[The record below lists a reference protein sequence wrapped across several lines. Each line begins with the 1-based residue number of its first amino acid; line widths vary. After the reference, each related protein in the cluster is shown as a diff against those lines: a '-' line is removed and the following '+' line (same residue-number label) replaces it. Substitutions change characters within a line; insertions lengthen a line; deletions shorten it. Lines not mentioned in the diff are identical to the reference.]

1 MPKTIKSIFSW
12 SPETYTVQALE
23 SISRSANKDD
33 WTAIKA
39 EYTRLRDIAH
49 KRLQRLGKSEFRNT
63 AAYQSHKD
71 DFPKLK
77 DLKAAEIPAAMADM
91 VKFLKAKTSTVSG
104 QKSQRQKTIDAWQD
118 KGLNLTQANYDKVMA
133 LMKEM
138 RTRKILYG
146 SDKVVSVVETVMNK
160 GWDFSQV
167 LNSPNLPGMLKS
179 PSKLKRIPKK
189 AGDSLDSYF
198 NK

>member
-1 MPKTIKSIFSW
+1 MPKSIFSW

-33 WTAIKA
+33 WSAIKA

-77 DLKAAEIPAAMADM
+77 DLKAADIPAAMAEM
-91 VKFLKAKTSTVSG
+91 VKFLQAKTSTVSG

-133 LMKEM
+133 IMKEM

-160 GWDFSQV
+160 GWDFNKV
-167 LNSPNLPGMLKS
+167 LNSPNLAGMLKA
-179 PSKLKRIPKK
+179 PSKLKRIRKK

>member
-1 MPKTIKSIFSW
+1 MAKSSIFSW

-23 SISRSANKDD
+23 SISRSANRDD
-33 WTAIKA
+33 WSAIRT

-49 KRLQRLGKSEFRNT
+49 KRIQRLGKSEFRNT
-63 AAYQSHKD
+63 AAYQAHKN
-71 DFPKLK
+71 DFPKLR
-77 DLKAAEIPAAMADM
+77 DLKPADIPAAMAEM
-91 VKFLKAKTSTVSG
+91 VKFLQAKTSTVSG

-118 KGLNLTQANYDKVMA
+118 KGLNLTQANYDKVMS

-146 SDKVVSVVETVMNK
+146 SDKVVTVVETTMQK
-160 GWDFSQV
+160 GFDFSKI
-167 LNSPNLPGMLKS
+167 LNSPNLAGMLKA

-189 AGDSLDSYF
+189 SGANLDDYF
-198 NK
+198 QK

>member
-1 MPKTIKSIFSW
+1 MPKSIFSW

-33 WTAIKA
+33 WSAIKA

-63 AAYQSHKD
+63 AAYQSHKG
-71 DFPKLK
+71 DFPKLR
-77 DLKAAEIPAAMADM
+77 DLKPADIPAAMAEM
-91 VKFLKAKTSTVSG
+91 VKFLQAKTSTVSG

-133 LMKEM
+133 IMKEM

-160 GWDFSQV
+160 GWDFNKV
-167 LNSPNLPGMLKS
+167 LNSPNLAGMLKA
-179 PSKLKRIPKK
+179 PSKLKRIRKK

>member
-1 MPKTIKSIFSW
+1 MPKSIFSW

-33 WTAIKA
+33 WSAIKA

-77 DLKAAEIPAAMADM
+77 DLKAADIPAAMAEM
-91 VKFLKAKTSTVSG
+91 VKFLQAKTSTVSG

-133 LMKEM
+133 IMKEM

-160 GWDFSQV
+160 GWDFNKV
-167 LNSPNLPGMLKS
+167 LNSPNLAGMLKA
-179 PSKLKRIPKK
+179 PSKLKRISKK

>member
-1 MPKTIKSIFSW
+1 MPKSIFSW

-33 WTAIKA
+33 WSAIKA

-77 DLKAAEIPAAMADM
+77 DLKAADIPAAMAEM
-91 VKFLKAKTSTVSG
+91 VKFLQAKTSTVSG

-133 LMKEM
+133 IMKEM

-160 GWDFSQV
+160 GWDFNKV
-167 LNSPNLPGMLKS
+167 LNSPNLAGMLKA
-179 PSKLKRIPKK
+179 PSKLKRIRKQ

>member
-1 MPKTIKSIFSW
+1 MPKSIFSW

-33 WTAIKA
+33 WSAIKA

-77 DLKAAEIPAAMADM
+77 DLKAADIPAAMADM
-91 VKFLKAKTSTVSG
+91 VKFLKARTSTVSG
-104 QKSQRQKTIDAWQD
+104 QKSRREKTIDAWQD

-133 LMKEM
+133 IMKEM

-160 GWDFSQV
+160 GWDFNKV
-167 LNSPNLPGMLKS
+167 LNSPNLAGMLKA

>member
-1 MPKTIKSIFSW
+1 MPKSIFSW

-33 WTAIKA
+33 WSAIKA

-63 AAYQSHKD
+63 AAYQSHKG
-71 DFPKLK
+71 DFPKLR
-77 DLKAAEIPAAMADM
+77 DLKPADIPAAMAEM
-91 VKFLKAKTSTVSG
+91 VKFLQAKTSTVSG

-146 SDKVVSVVETVMNK
+146 SDKVISVVETVMNK
-160 GWDFSQV
+160 GWDFNKV
-167 LNSPNLPGMLKS
+167 LSSHNLSGMLKA

-198 NK
+198 QK